1 MSIELDLKT
10 ILGSYAQLT
19 LFILMLSIGL
29 SQGLANLFLLWRQR
43 SLFIKCLLAS
53 FVVVPIAAIA
63 INQVLPL
70 SFPIRVGLATMAI
83 CPGAPMIYKKLLKG
97 KASSELAGSYQI
109 TMGILAVI
117 FVPIWINVLSNL
129 YPSDAVV
136 DSATIFKQVA
146 SAQLVPIII
155 GVAIKEAF
163 SEFADDWEPTISKIG
178 NFLLLGVVFLIM
190 AVALPKVLTIG
201 IVPVIAAILFAIACI
216 VSGHILAGPEP
227 KNRLTIAVANS
238 TRNAGLA
245 LAIATMNFED
255 PGILGAIATYAVF
268 SSVAGG
274 IYTNLYQK
282 KLAQSV
288 DNY

>member
-29 SQGLANLFLLWRQR
+29 SQGFSNLSLFWRQR
-43 SLFIKCLLAS
+43 SLFIRCILAS
-53 FVVVPIAAIA
+53 FLIVPLAAIV

-70 SFPIRVGLATMAI
+70 SFPIRVGLAAMAI
-83 CPGAPMIYKKLLKG
+83 CPGAPMIYRKLLKG
-97 KASSELAGSYQI
+97 KARAELAGSYQI

-117 FVPIWINVLSNL
+117 FVPIWISVLSNL
-129 YPSDAVV
+129 YPSEATV
-136 DSATIFKQVA
+136 DSGTIFKQVA
-146 SAQLVPIII
+146 SAQLIPIVV
-155 GVAIKEAF
+155 GVAIRERF
-163 SEFADDWEPTISKIG
+163 PEFADDWEQIISKLG
-178 NFLLLGVVFLIM
+178 NFLLIGVVLLIM

-201 IVPVIAAILFAIACI
+201 IVPVIGAILFATACL
-216 VSGHILAGPEP
+216 VSGHILGGPEP
-227 KNRLTIAVANS
+227 ENRLTIAVANS

-245 LAIATMNFED
+245 LAIATVNFED
-255 PGILGAIATYAVF
+255 PSILGAIATYAVF

-282 KLAQSV
+282 KLSQSI
-288 DNY
+288 